1 VEIIWPTHG
10 WPKSEGRKDPH
21 HNFSDAPNVTT
32 PSERTAK
39 GEEEKIVNAGWV
51 SLSKSGKSL
60 TIRVLNQL
68 FFVPLRDL
76 DPVIKGY
83 RNRADVKQWV
93 EQRKEEWEEEEW

>member
-1 VEIIWPTHG
+1 M
-10 WPKSEGRKDPH
+10 
-21 HNFSDAPNVTT
+21 
-32 PSERTAK
+32 

-60 TIRVLNQL
+60 TIKVLNQL

-76 DPVIKGY
+76 DSVLQGY

-93 EQRKEEWEEEEW
+93 EQRKEEWEDEGKPVDSWG